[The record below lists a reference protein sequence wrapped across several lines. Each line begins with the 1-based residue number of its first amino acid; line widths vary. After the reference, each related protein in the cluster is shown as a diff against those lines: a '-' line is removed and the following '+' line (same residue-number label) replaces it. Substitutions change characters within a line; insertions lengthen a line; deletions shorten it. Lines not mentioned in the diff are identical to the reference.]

1 MRVGLLAVVLA
12 ASLAPASPAA
22 AARCKKGFVKKHGT
36 CVKAPVRKRPPVPA
50 PPPPPANPPNLG
62 QNLVQN
68 PGAESGT
75 GSPTGTDVLP
85 IPAWTTTGTMT
96 AIAYQPVE
104 SFPTT
109 AIATQI
115 GGGANFFAGGP
126 GTAASTATQTIDLA
140 ADAALVDARLA
151 SATLAGYLGGWEDQ
165 EDAAT
170 VDATYLSA
178 TGAAVG
184 TLTIGPVTR
193 ANRQSLTTLLLRTA
207 TAAVPAGTRAV
218 QITIT
223 ATRQAGPYND
233 GYADNVAFTLRR
245 A

>member
-1 MRVGLLAVVLA
+1 MDA
-12 ASLAPASPAA
+12 APSAQHLMGTGTHSGDILDEWVY
-22 AARCKKGFVKKHGT
+22 AARFSLTVGFL
-36 CVKAPVRKRPPVPA
+36 A
-50 PPPPPANPPNLG
+50 
-62 QNLVQN
+62 
-68 PGAESGT
+68 GT
-75 GSPTGTDVLP
+75 GS
-85 IPAWTTTGTMT
+85 
-96 AIAYQPVE
+96 
-104 SFPTT
+104 
-109 AIATQI
+109 
-115 GGGANFFAGGP
+115 
-126 GTAASTATQTIDLA
+126 
-140 ADAALVDARLA
+140 ALVSVLIGV
-151 SATLAGYLGGWEDQ
+151 SAGYLGGWEDQ

-207 TAAVPAGTRAV
+207 PAAVPAGTRAV